1 MTSHH
6 SSNMQSLKLDEN
18 EKLLYKNFTIIINR
32 QLGKGGFGQIYLG
45 RNIKE
50 NYPIAI
56 KVEENGTRSHL
67 FLEYEILQDIQ
78 GDEGI
83 PKVYKFKQGHKHN
96 YLIMELL
103 GKSIDKLFSEC
114 KKNFSYKTIFQIG
127 YQMIQ
132 RIEYIHSKGYIHR
145 DIKPGNFVIG
155 KGDKSKIIYIID
167 FGLSKRYIDKN
178 NQKHIPYKEGKGL
191 TGTARYVSLF
201 THYGIEQSRRDDIE
215 GIAYNLIYLAKGKL
229 PWQGVK
235 TKNKKEKH
243 KKIMESKLA
252 YSPEQLCK
260 DLPDEFVNLLKYSRN
275 LEFEEKPDYKSI
287 KAQAQS
293 NTPAV
298 FENKEAMLSIAVC
311 DIDSDGEYDAVL
323 VKDEFTAIPNKGLDV
338 FSLRDGDFYHK
349 CGFHDTREGT
359 SEKIASFDTVG
370 ISKNG
375 TDVVFYNKADN
386 ADKNKKISVRVDGV
400 QFIFTE
406 NEVKQ

>member
-18 EKLLYKNFTIIINR
+18 EKLLYKNFTIIINK

-50 NYPIAI
+50 NIPIAI

-155 KGDKSKIIYIID
+155 KGDKRKIIYIID

-178 NQKHIPYKEGKGL
+178 NKKHIPYKEGKGL

-260 DLPDEFVNLLKYSRN
+260 DLPEEFVNLLKYSRN
-275 LEFEEKPDYKSI
+275 LEFEESPDYKSI
-287 KAQAQS
+287 KLMFK
-293 NTPAV
+293 NHIIKNGDTMN
-298 FENKEAMLSIAVC
+298 FEFDWDKAKIEDSKE
-311 DIDSDGEYDAVL
+311 E
-323 VKDEFTAIPNKGLDV
+323 DEK
-338 FSLRDGDFYHK
+338 
-349 CGFHDTREGT
+349 
-359 SEKIASFDTVG
+359 SEK
-370 ISKNG
+370 
-375 TDVVFYNKADN
+375 
-386 ADKNKKISVRVDGV
+386 
-400 QFIFTE
+400 
-406 NEVKQ
+406 

>member
-235 TKNKKEKH
+235 TKIKKKNI
-243 KKIMESKLA
+243 KK
-252 YSPEQLCK
+252 
-260 DLPDEFVNLLKYSRN
+260 
-275 LEFEEKPDYKSI
+275 
-287 KAQAQS
+287 
-293 NTPAV
+293 
-298 FENKEAMLSIAVC
+298 
-311 DIDSDGEYDAVL
+311 
-323 VKDEFTAIPNKGLDV
+323 
-338 FSLRDGDFYHK
+338 
-349 CGFHDTREGT
+349 
-359 SEKIASFDTVG
+359 
-370 ISKNG
+370 
-375 TDVVFYNKADN
+375 
-386 ADKNKKISVRVDGV
+386 
-400 QFIFTE
+400 
-406 NEVKQ
+406 